1 MKTIHK
7 CPVCQQTAFKEF
19 LKVKDF
25 MLTKRIFTIDE
36 CENCGFHFTNPI
48 PLEEKIADFYK
59 SEKYVSHSSNKK
71 GLINYLY
78 NIVRKKTLHEKAALV
93 RNEVEG
99 NRLLDIGSG
108 TGHFLKTV
116 SEYKFNGIG
125 LEPDPEA
132 RNFAHKENGVRSSAQ
147 EELYRIENNSFDIIT
162 MWHVLEHVY
171 NLDKDIK
178 RIYDILDSNGRLVIA
193 VPNMNS
199 FDARHYKSY
208 WAAYDV
214 PRHLYHFKE
223 HDIARLLLNYGFQL
237 KKVIP
242 MKYDAYYISMLSEK
256 YRTFLPFFGVFIGWL
271 SNMKAKKYGYSSQIY
286 IFAKI

>member
-1 MKTIHK
+1 M
-7 CPVCQQTAFKEF
+7 
-19 LKVKDF
+19 
-25 MLTKRIFTIDE
+25 
-36 CENCGFHFTNPI
+36 
-48 PLEEKIADFYK
+48 
-59 SEKYVSHSSNKK
+59 
-71 GLINYLY
+71 
-78 NIVRKKTLHEKAALV
+78 
-93 RNEVEG
+93 
-99 NRLLDIGSG
+99 
-108 TGHFLKTV
+108 
-116 SEYKFNGIG
+116 
-125 LEPDPEA
+125 EPDPEA
-132 RNFAHKENGVRSSAQ
+132 RDFAHKENGVRSSAQ

-242 MKYDAYYISMLSEK
+242 M
-256 YRTFLPFFGVFIGWL
+256 
-271 SNMKAKKYGYSSQIY
+271 N
-286 IFAKI
+286 